1 LECKLNLYEAEHK
14 KHEMR
19 AQTMADEHCNF
30 AATNQKELARVSTEN
45 NILRRELRECEV
57 KFSEAEVEQVALSG
71 DCQILEESLFNLR
84 NKLKNSGVV
93 DQEVTSNSSSSSN
106 ETSIVIS
113 SHSNNNNN
121 KVNNGAAPPNPNPNP
136 PSKVSSLVQQVIYQL
151 AQLFSRNPDLLHN
164 NKSQEDQMFAFVSDV
179 LIKTDAECI
188 SANNRV
194 RQFGHQ
200 LHNIQLERDN
210 FALENYDF
218 KTSQKTLLRRLD
230 LAETAL
236 SDESALKWTHTENT
250 ISMLERRVATM
261 QIELLSMA
269 EKDLYICAEH
279 RTNGEQVSALH
290 THHHALLIK
299 PT

>member
-1 LECKLNLYEAEHK
+1 MLSSDLKLVQGKA
-14 KHEMR
+14 R
-19 AQTMADEHCNF
+19 ADAVRDI
-30 AATNQKELARVSTEN
+30 
-45 NILRRELRECEV
+45 NIM
-57 KFSEAEVEQVALSG
+57 
-71 DCQILEESLFNLR
+71 ILEN
-84 NKLKNSGVV
+84 
-93 DQEVTSNSSSSSN
+93 
-106 ETSIVIS
+106 
-113 SHSNNNNN
+113 
-121 KVNNGAAPPNPNPNP
+121 
-136 PSKVSSLVQQVIYQL
+136 
-151 AQLFSRNPDLLHN
+151 
-164 NKSQEDQMFAFVSDV
+164 
-179 LIKTDAECI
+179 
-188 SANNRV
+188 
-194 RQFGHQ
+194 
-200 LHNIQLERDN
+200 ERDN

>member
-1 LECKLNLYEAEHK
+1 
-14 KHEMR
+14 
-19 AQTMADEHCNF
+19 
-30 AATNQKELARVSTEN
+30 
-45 NILRRELRECEV
+45 
-57 KFSEAEVEQVALSG
+57 
-71 DCQILEESLFNLR
+71 
-84 NKLKNSGVV
+84 
-93 DQEVTSNSSSSSN
+93 
-106 ETSIVIS
+106 
-113 SHSNNNNN
+113 
-121 KVNNGAAPPNPNPNP
+121 
-136 PSKVSSLVQQVIYQL
+136 VSSLVQQFIDQL